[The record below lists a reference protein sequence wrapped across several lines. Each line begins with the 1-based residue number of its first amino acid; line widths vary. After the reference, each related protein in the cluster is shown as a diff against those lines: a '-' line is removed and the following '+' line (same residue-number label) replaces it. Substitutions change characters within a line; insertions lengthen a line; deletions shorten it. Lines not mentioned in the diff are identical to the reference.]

1 MTLEQQIA
9 QAFLE
14 AYKAKNTQEIS
25 VLRMLKTSLANK
37 KIEKLI
43 AKEDSL
49 PDAEA
54 LAVLKSELKKRL
66 DSVSVYQSAN
76 KQDLAD
82 QEQWEAD
89 FISKFLPEQLS
100 EEKIRELVKE
110 TLTELGNPPASDFGK
125 VMSLVM
131 AKANGS
137 ADGSIVSK
145 LVKEEISKN

>member
-1 MTLEQQIA
+1 MTLEQQIS

-25 VLRMLKTSLANK
+25 VLRMLKTALANK

-43 AKEDSL
+43 SKDDFL
-49 PDAEA
+49 PDIEA

-66 DSVSVYQSAN
+66 DSVSAYQSAN
-76 KQDLAD
+76 KQESAD

-89 FISKFLPEQLS
+89 FIAKFLPEQLS

-110 TLTELGNPPASDFGK
+110 TLAELGNPPASDFGK
-125 VMSLVM
+125 VMSAVM
-131 AKANGS
+131 TKANGS